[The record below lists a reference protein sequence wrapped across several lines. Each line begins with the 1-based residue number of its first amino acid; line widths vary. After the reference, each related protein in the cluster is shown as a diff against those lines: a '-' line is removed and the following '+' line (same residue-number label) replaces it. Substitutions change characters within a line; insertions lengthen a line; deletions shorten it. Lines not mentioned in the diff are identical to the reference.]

1 MKITDYYFQT
11 SKASLNSSIVF
22 LFPAILLIAYN
33 ILFMNNKQAMLLILP
48 FIIGS
53 MVYFNIH
60 LVNQKR
66 AVSSARD
73 FGGYPEHILKAN
85 HILVFYEAKLNPGL
99 ILFSANGTKI
109 ADLRRISPGIFFF
122 RKKLELTDGQ
132 SSLVARYFLTQKG
145 IHVYDSVGLSLGG
158 LCKSREGWT
167 FTAEGTN
174 IASIDS
180 SRLFMDLKIVGEKF
194 GQAGRLR
201 RGMMPL
207 GWTAF
212 SADPNAP
219 VFTLDPRLADEERLL
234 FLAVLIKEFF
244 VER

>member
-11 SKASLNSSIVF
+11 SKASLNSSILF

-53 MVYFNIH
+53 IVYFNVH
-60 LVNQKR
+60 LVNHKR
-66 AVSSARD
+66 AVGSTHD
-73 FGGYPEHILKAN
+73 FGACQEHILKVN
-85 HILVFYEAKLNPGL
+85 HILVFYEAKLKPGL
-99 ILFSANGTKI
+99 FLFSAYGIKI
-109 ADLRRISPGIFFF
+109 AELRRISPGIFFF
-122 RKKLELTDGQ
+122 RQKFELTDGQ
-132 SSLVARYFLTQKG
+132 SGLIARYILTQKG
-145 IHVYDSVGLSLGG
+145 IVVYDSMGLSLGG

-167 FTAEGTN
+167 FTAGGTA

-180 SRLFMDLKIVGEKF
+180 SRFFMDLKIVGEKF

-201 RGMMPL
+201 RGMMPM

-219 VFTLDPRLADEERLL
+219 VFTLDPRLADEDRLL